1 LFRNYN
7 FSKVKKNILILFIF
21 ILPICTLTAQRDFSN
36 SETTKVV
43 LLGTGTPVADPYRSG
58 CSVAVIVNAMP
69 YIFDFGPGV
78 MRQLSALTPYF
89 SEPGKGIEGLDL
101 RNVTR
106 AFLTHLHSDHSSG
119 YADLILTPWG
129 VGGSGRDQPLE
140 VYGPKGI
147 NSMTEY
153 ILKAYEADI
162 EYRIHGIQQN
172 NDQGWRVNSH
182 EILEEGVV
190 YQDSDV
196 KVEAFPAP
204 HGTWD
209 NAWSFRVTTPDKT
222 IVISGDTR
230 PSEKLA
236 EYAKGVD
243 ILIHGVYSRKLM
255 HWAGMDYFSTH
266 HTSTTQLA
274 EIAKK
279 AQPKLLVLYHVMP
292 SGVVQQD
299 YLDEIAE
306 IYKGEVIFGEDLDR
320 F

>member
-1 LFRNYN
+1 MN
-7 FSKVKKNILILFIF
+7 KIIFIF
-21 ILPICTLTAQRDFSN
+21 LISVITIPNTTAQRDYSD
-36 SETTKVV
+36 SETTQVV
-43 LLGTGTPVADPYRSG
+43 LLGTGTPVADPNRSG
-58 CSVAVIVNAMP
+58 CSVAIIVNAMP
-69 YIFDFGPGV
+69 YIVDFGPGV
-78 MRQLSALTPYF
+78 IRQLAALTPYF

-106 AFLTHLHSDHSSG
+106 AFLSHLHSDHSSG
-119 YADLILTPWG
+119 YPDLILTPWG
-129 VGGSGRDQPLE
+129 VGGSGRDTPLE
-140 VYGPKGI
+140 VYGPKGL
-147 NSMTEY
+147 NNMTEHL
-153 ILKAYEADI
+153 LKAYEADI
-162 EYRIHGIQQN
+162 KYRINGIQNN

-182 EILEEGVV
+182 EILEEGVI
-190 YQDSDV
+190 YQDSNV

-209 NAWSFRVTTPDKT
+209 NAWSFKFTTPDKT

-236 EYAKGVD
+236 SYAKGVD
-243 ILIHGVYSRKLM
+243 VLIHGVYSRKLM

-266 HTSTTQLA
+266 HTSTTQLG

-292 SGVVQQD
+292 SGVVMQD

-306 IYKGEVIFGEDLDR
+306 IYKGKVIFGNDLDR